1 MLGYRIQIIKAK
13 LDSYWYASCTGNTY
27 WAIKHDTEDG
37 YQDFRAIEEGIIPI
51 GGLGKKYIDINDV
64 LVIKEATIRI
74 DTEVTIKVI
83 EIQ

>member
-13 LDSYWYASCTGNTY
+13 LDSYWYAKFIDAEC

-37 YQDFRAIEEGIIPI
+37 YQDFQVIEEGIIPI
-51 GGLGKKYIDINDV
+51 EGLGKKYIDINDV